1 MVTKGQGGTAERR
14 CDLFLLKT
22 RVFRAMQV
30 KTAYAVEQLIWRT
43 SGTLWQRVQRR
54 KEKDMTKQ
62 RRYTSEWMVGLALA
76 LVVLLGAQGFG
87 QTPKYHLALEAP
99 MDATQNEALNL
110 VAIVRDSQGQPVN
123 AVPVEFSV
131 PSDWQNNITFTP
143 QRPVTQNNGQASTM
157 FQSNMTGEVRVTAR
171 VGDSTMMAIIA
182 VSGAGSYGPGR
193 SR

>member
-1 MVTKGQGGTAERR
+1 VRLVLAEDPGTPRHASQDSIRGGTAPLENIWH
-14 CDLFLLKT
+14 LIAT
-22 RVFRAMQV
+22 RT
-30 KTAYAVEQLIWRT
+30 KED
-43 SGTLWQRVQRR
+43 
-54 KEKDMTKQ
+54 KEKDMAKQ
-62 RRYTSEWMVGLALA
+62 RRYTSEWLVGLALA
-76 LVVLLGAQGFG
+76 LVVLMGAPGFG
-87 QTPKYHLALEAP
+87 QTPKYRLALEAP
-99 MDATQNEALNL
+99 MDATQNEGLSL

-171 VGDSTMMAIIA
+171 VGDSTMIAIIA
-182 VSGAGSYGPGR
+182 VSGAGSYGAGR

>member
-1 MVTKGQGGTAERR
+1 
-14 CDLFLLKT
+14 
-22 RVFRAMQV
+22 MQL
-30 KTAYAVEQLIWRT
+30 KTAYAVEQLIGRT
-43 SGTLWQRVQRR
+43 SGTLLQRVQRR

-76 LVVLLGAQGFG
+76 LVVLIGAQGFG
-87 QTPKYHLALEAP
+87 QTAKYHLALEAP
-99 MDATQNEALNL
+99 MDATQNEAINL

-143 QRPVTQNNGQASTM
+143 QRPTTQNNGQASTM

-171 VGDSTMMAIIA
+171 AGDSAMVAIIA
-182 VSGAGSYGPGR
+182 VSGAGSYGAGR

>member
-1 MVTKGQGGTAERR
+1 MH
-14 CDLFLLKT
+14 
-22 RVFRAMQV
+22 V

-43 SGTLWQRVQRR
+43 SGTLLQRVQRR
-54 KEKDMTKQ
+54 KEKAMTQQ
-62 RRYTSEWMVGLALA
+62 RRYTSAWLVGLALA
-76 LVVLLGAQGFG
+76 LVVLIGTQGFG
-87 QTPKYHLALEAP
+87 QSAKYHLALEAP

-171 VGDSTMMAIIA
+171 AGDSTMMAIIA
-182 VSGAGSYGPGR
+182 VTGAGSYGAGR

>member
-1 MVTKGQGGTAERR
+1 VRLCLAEDLGTPRHASQDSIRGGTAPLENIWH
-14 CDLFLLKT
+14 LIAT
-22 RVFRAMQV
+22 RT
-30 KTAYAVEQLIWRT
+30 KED
-43 SGTLWQRVQRR
+43 
-54 KEKDMTKQ
+54 KEKDMAKQ
-62 RRYTSEWMVGLALA
+62 RRYTSEWLVGLALA
-76 LVVLLGAQGFG
+76 LVVLMGAPGFG

-99 MDATQNEALNL
+99 MDATQNEGLSL

>member
-1 MVTKGQGGTAERR
+1 
-14 CDLFLLKT
+14 
-22 RVFRAMQV
+22 
-30 KTAYAVEQLIWRT
+30 
-43 SGTLWQRVQRR
+43 
-54 KEKDMTKQ
+54 MTKP

-76 LVVLLGAQGFG
+76 LVVLIGTQGFG
-87 QTPKYHLALEAP
+87 QSAKYHLALEAP

-110 VAIVRDSQGQPVN
+110 VAIVQDRQGQPVN

-171 VGDSTMMAIIA
+171 TGGSTMMAIIA
-182 VSGAGSYGPGR
+182 VSGAGSYGAGR